1 MRYPESYDTT
11 LSAWVDRMKKDHLA
25 PRTISFYKETIHA
38 VVRILEQDH
47 RPFLP
52 RDIRR
57 CDLDYL
63 LDYMEECR
71 FAVQTR
77 KGYIQALR
85 KWVWSFDGDLMHE
98 WPRIRYPH
106 DKRPC
111 VDWLSSEDAH
121 YLLWYPDKTPMQEAV
136 IHMELC
142 MGLRRIEVIRLRI
155 QDINWDGQYL
165 NVTGKGPGGGSPRLV
180 PFNHDTETVLRK
192 WMAQR
197 QCYAAESQQRFPVHA
212 DIPEQVFVWYK
223 AGKLHP
229 YSEEGY
235 GLDKAVI
242 APLNDMTGLTFSNHT
257 LRRTFGRALFRAG
270 IPVPT
275 IARILGHE
283 STSITLRYI
292 GVDLDDMRGAMSL
305 DLYGGKKE

>member
-11 LSAWVDRMKKDHLA
+11 LAAWIELMKKDHLA
-25 PRTISFYKETIHA
+25 PRTIAFYKETIHA
-38 VVRILEQDH
+38 VVGILERDH

-52 RDIRR
+52 RDIRKE
-57 CDLDYL
+57 DLDYL

-85 KWVWSFDGDLMHE
+85 KWIWAFHGELCDE
-98 WPRIRYPH
+98 WPKIRYPH

-111 VDWLSSEDAH
+111 VDWLSTEDAA
-121 YLLWYPDKTPMQEAV
+121 YLLHYSDKTPLQALV
-136 IHMELC
+136 IHLELC
-142 MGLRRIEVIRLRI
+142 MGLRRVEVIRLRVE
-155 QDINWDGQYL
+155 DVNWGGQYL
-165 NVTGKGPGGGSPRLV
+165 KVTGKGPAGGSPRLV
-180 PFNHDTETVLRK
+180 PFNHDTKDVLST
-192 WMAQR
+192 WMALRASWVNQSKVR
-197 QCYAAESQQRFPVHA
+197 YPKSAE
-212 DIPEQVFVWYK
+212 IPEQLIVWFK
-223 AGKLHP
+223 AGRLHP

-242 APLNDMTGLTFSNHT
+242 DPLNDMTGLTFSNHT

-270 IPVPT
+270 VPVPT

-292 GVDLDDMRGAMSL
+292 GVDLDDMRGAMTI
-305 DLYGGKKE
+305 DLFGGDSQ

>member
-1 MRYPESYDTT
+1 MRYPESYETCIGS
-11 LSAWVDRMKKDHLA
+11 LVARMQRDHLA
-25 PRTISFYKETIHA
+25 PRTIMFYTETIHA
-38 VVRILEQDH
+38 VVGILERDH

-57 CDLDYL
+57 EDLDYL

-85 KWVWSFDGDLMHE
+85 KWVWAFNGDLMQE

-111 VDWLSSEDAH
+111 VDWLSTEDAA
-121 YLLWYPDKTPMQEAV
+121 YLLRIRKTPLQDLV
-136 IHMELC
+136 IHLELC
-142 MGLRRIEVIRLRI
+142 LGLRRVEVIRLRME
-155 QDINWDGQYL
+155 DVVWDGQYL
-165 NVTGKGPGGGSPRLV
+165 KVTGKGPGGGSPRLV
-180 PFNHDTETVLRK
+180 PFNHGTKDVLDR

-197 QCYAAESQQRFPVHA
+197 ARWVAQSQQRFPKSA
-212 DIPEQVFVWYK
+212 EIPEQLVVWFK
-223 AGKLHP
+223 AGRLHP

-235 GLDKAVI
+235 GLDKSVI
-242 APLNDMTGLTFSNHT
+242 APLNDATGLTFSNHT

-270 IPVPT
+270 VPVPT

-305 DLYGGKKE
+305 DLFGGNEE